1 MPPFT
6 VCLLLMCL
14 DGSETNAQLREVLH
28 LLLGK
33 TSWPVPK
40 SSGKL
45 HNKTLLLAEIKRLLE
60 NLSNDP
66 EWQARFTRSYP
77 EAWDQL
83 FTTKAPRASWVG
95 NWGWRIIQRPVADT
109 A

>member
-1 MPPFT
+1 MPPFS
-6 VCLLLMCL
+6 VCLLTMLL
-14 DGSETNAQLREVLH
+14 DRSATNAQLREVLH

-45 HNKTLLLAEIKRLLE
+45 HNKSLLLAEIKRILE

-66 EWQARFTRSYP
+66 EEMARFIRSYP

-95 NWGWRIIQRPVADT
+95 KWGWGVIKAPIPHA